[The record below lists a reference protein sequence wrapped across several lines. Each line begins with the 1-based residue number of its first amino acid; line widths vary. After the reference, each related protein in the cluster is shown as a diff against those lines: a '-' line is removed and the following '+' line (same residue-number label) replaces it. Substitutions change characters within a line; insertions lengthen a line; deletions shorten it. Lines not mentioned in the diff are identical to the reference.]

1 MTDKAK
7 ATQAVDELIARLN
20 EISPDNGYFHALP
33 APVMD
38 DDPALYFD
46 EHTKLPCMGVRNIGD
61 RVTTQS
67 RTATNQTRTV
77 EIVAFVE
84 RQPNGRAN
92 QDKLLQDIYRT
103 LFRPESLK
111 LDGLVVEIEA
121 GEAQLDDVELGTKIL
136 PIYLPITLT
145 YNTLNWR

>member
-7 ATQAVDELIARLN
+7 ATLVVDELIARLN
-20 EISPDNGYFHALP
+20 EISKENGYFNTLP
-33 APVMD
+33 EPVMD

-46 EHTKLPCMGVRNIGD
+46 QHTVLPCLGIRNISD

-77 EIVAFVE
+77 EIVAYVD
-84 RQPNGRAN
+84 RQPNGRAS

-111 LDGLVVEIEA
+111 LNGLAVEIEA

>member
-7 ATQAVDELIARLN
+7 ATLVVDELIARLN
-20 EISPDNGYFHALP
+20 DISTDNGYFHSLP

-46 EHTKLPCMGVRNIGD
+46 QHTKLPCMGIRNISD
-61 RVTTQS
+61 RVITQS
-67 RTATNQTRTV
+67 RTATNQVRTV
-77 EIVAFVE
+77 EIVAYVD
-84 RQPNGRAN
+84 RQPSGRAS

-103 LFRPESLK
+103 LLRPESLK
-111 LDGLVVEIEA
+111 LNGLVVEIEA